1 MSDSDAPLLFLGR
14 KVNSFLLLF
23 VAAAG
28 IWDYFQGTMLQK
40 FASFYNGVT
49 VVMGPAFD
57 YNYDGRHDTPEQ
69 IQQ

>member
-1 MSDSDAPLLFLGR
+1 MKRSMASC
-14 KVNSFLLLF
+14 FLLS
-23 VAAAG
+23 VARAG
-28 IWDYFQGTMLQK
+28 IWDYFQSTLLQK

-57 YNYDGRHDTPEQ
+57 YNYDGRHDTPDQ